1 MSYSPTPDPCL
12 CFFFVCY
19 VSSLPAKPW
28 IPDQVWDW
36 RDEVEI
42 RLGCWR
48 GTNWRP
54 VCNSFIHSFTSFSK
68 HLWGLR
74 SGPGPGMGS
83 EDTMNGA
90 LDTTPVLPELPVHG
104 ERQWKGIANTP
115 RQRGQL
121 RTLESTWHPEC
132 PVGARSCTQRFVQ
145 VLWLKFSHLSNGE
158 SPSDFFHRVV
168 MRKERVFFVK
178 HWE

>member
-1 MSYSPTPDPCL
+1 ML
-12 CFFFVCY
+12 CKF
-19 VSSLPAKPW
+19 SSCKALNTW
-28 IPDQVWDW
+28 SGVGLEGWG
-36 RDEVEI
+36 RD
-42 RLGCWR
+42 LAGMLT
-48 GTNWRP
+48 GNQLTT
-54 VCNSFIHSFTSFSK
+54 SLQFIHSFTSFSK

-83 EDTMNGA
+83 EDTINGA
-90 LDTTPVLPELPVHG
+90 LDTTPVLPELPVYG

-115 RQRGQL
+115 RQIGQL